1 MNIEFIPLYNEAIIN
16 QSIEEGIEARKIL
29 NDLGIKYIISVSKYG
44 NATIKFYKDS
54 QCIESEYLLTGDKI
68 QVNFCLYKH
77 ASRFKYRDKFK
88 TVEEN
93 DFLTEILLDL
103 TYKLEIQTISHHNN

>member
-1 MNIEFIPLYNEAIIN
+1 MNIEFIPLYNESIIN
-16 QSIEEGIEARKIL
+16 QSIEDGIEARKIL
-29 NDLGIKYIISVSKYG
+29 NDLGIEYIISVNKYG
-44 NATIKFYKDS
+44 SATIKFYKDS
-54 QCIESEYLLTGDKI
+54 QCIESECLLTGDKI

-77 ASRFKYRDKFK
+77 ANRFKYRDKFK

-103 TYKLEIQTISHHNN
+103 SNEIRNTGNNTT